1 MAAELYLNQ
10 KVRTPNGEGLVAGRI
25 VELRDPDAL
34 NPVEVE
40 AILVSHVPPL
50 AGAAGMW
57 TLAAYPPE
65 QVQPC

>member
-25 VELRDPDAL
+25 VEMHDSGAL
-34 NPVEVE
+34 NPVEVTS
-40 AILVSHVPPL
+40 ILVSHVPPL

-65 QVQPC
+65 QVIPC